1 MTPYGAHGTHFP
13 EPPTNPA
20 SQLVTQ
26 GCVLQVRLS
35 IRDGHGSAN
44 APGIEIGCMITLR
57 VRVCSPLLQRAE
69 QSDHGFH
76 PETAQSRL
84 HPVRSPMKLTQS
96 KPDSMVQL
104 GAQPSPAT
112 VLLSSQPSFVVRMPS
127 PQMCSTGLKVTAVL
141 FAAAAVACSSR
152 SRGLDVLC
160 GCGYVPFCTVVTEPL
175 NPPGVTDWM
184 ISSSGRFCADIAR
197 CCC

>member
-1 MTPYGAHGTHFP
+1 M
-13 EPPTNPA
+13 
-20 SQLVTQ
+20 
-26 GCVLQVRLS
+26 QVRFS
-35 IRDGHGSAN
+35 IKDGHGSAT
-44 APGIEIGCMITLR
+44 APGIDIGCIITLR

-96 KPDSMVQL
+96 KPASMVQL

-112 VLLSSQPSFVVRMPS
+112 VLLSSQPSFVVRTPS

-152 SRGLDVLC
+152 SRGLVVLS
-160 GCGYVPFCTVVTEPL
+160 GCGYVPFCIVVTQPIKPE
-175 NPPGVTDWM
+175 GATD
-184 ISSSGRFCADIAR
+184 
-197 CCC
+197 